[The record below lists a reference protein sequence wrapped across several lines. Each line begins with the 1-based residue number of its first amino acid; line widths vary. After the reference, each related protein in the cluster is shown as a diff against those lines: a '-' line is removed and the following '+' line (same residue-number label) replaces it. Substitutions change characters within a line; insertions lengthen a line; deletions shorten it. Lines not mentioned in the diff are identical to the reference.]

1 MQSLVRLELGYKI
14 TSGTLP
20 NIPDHN
26 ALQKRILELA
36 EALSFYRDMMNN
48 IPGHVYWLDK
58 SNHYLGC
65 CLEPAKNI
73 ALTNR
78 LDLVGKTNNDIPWKA
93 TAKTVNQTSTHQRLK
108 SSRSSS

>member
-1 MQSLVRLELGYKI
+1 MRLELGYKI

-58 SNHYLGC
+58 RNHYLGC